1 MQEIQAAYKLSQN
14 RNEKDYLNIINK
26 LQEEKDLDSQRMA
39 KVMKKKV

>member
-1 MQEIQAAYKLSQN
+1 AYKLSQN

-26 LQEEKDLDSQRMA
+26 LQEEKDFDSQRMA